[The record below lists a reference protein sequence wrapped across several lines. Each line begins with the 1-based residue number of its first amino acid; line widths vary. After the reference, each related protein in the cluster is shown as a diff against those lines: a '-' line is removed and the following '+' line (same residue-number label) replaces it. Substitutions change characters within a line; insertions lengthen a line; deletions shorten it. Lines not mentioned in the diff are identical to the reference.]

1 MDHGNL
7 AWSLWSAAER
17 RGRLPAIVD
26 RGGVTDYPALAARA
40 SAISVALTRQAVAP
54 GDRIAVLLE
63 RGPDAVAS
71 LFAAYAVGAVAVVVN
86 DRYRPRQIEYAL
98 GHSGASVLVTKRE
111 MLDRQHRDLVTG
123 ATILDVAEIA
133 AEDDASSMG
142 FVPIRRIESDL
153 AQIIYT
159 SGSTGMPKGVVY
171 THGALA
177 SGVRT
182 VAEYLGLTREDRV
195 ASLLPLSSVYGLNQL
210 LTAVACGASV
220 IVELSPLANE
230 IVVGLAERNATVLAA
245 VPPLWIQLLA
255 SPDIGALRGLRIAQ
269 NAGGHL
275 PTEVVRQLRT
285 ALPSTRLYLQYGMTE
300 TFRSSYLP
308 PNEVD
313 RRPGSMGR
321 PVRGAD
327 ILLLDEGG
335 QPVAPGEVGEIVH
348 RGSTVASGYWND
360 PEATARTFR
369 PNPLR
374 PHGAPD
380 AERVVFTG
388 DLARR
393 DADGFLHFV
402 GRRDRMIKSMGFRVG
417 PDEVTDALHAS
428 GEVAEAIVDAV
439 PDPARGDRIV
449 AYVVLR
455 EGGSLA
461 RLERFCRAELPAF
474 AHPSAYEPRTALAR
488 LPSGKYDLEAIRGG
502 GLDASAPSRPELR
515 NRGMDPG
522 HRRPRPNLHFA
533 GGT

>member
-1 MDHGNL
+1 
-7 AWSLWSAAER
+7 
-17 RGRLPAIVD
+17 
-26 RGGVTDYPALAARA
+26 
-40 SAISVALTRQAVAP
+40 
-54 GDRIAVLLE
+54 
-63 RGPDAVAS
+63 
-71 LFAAYAVGAVAVVVN
+71 VVN
-86 DRYRPRQIEYAL
+86 DRYRVRQIEYAL
-98 GHSGASVLVTKRE
+98 AHSGASVLLTTQE
-111 MLDRQHRDLVTG
+111 MLDRQHRDVVTD
-123 ATILDVAEIA
+123 ARILDVAELPV
-133 AEDDASSMG
+133 EDD
-142 FVPIRRIESDL
+142 FTPIQRIDSDL

-177 SGVRT
+177 AGVRT
-182 VAEYLGLTREDRV
+182 VADYLGLSREDRV

-210 LTAVACGASV
+210 LTAVVCGASV
-220 IVELSPLANE
+220 LVELSPLANE
-230 IVVGLAERNATVLAA
+230 IVAGLTERGATVLAA
-245 VPPLWIQLLA
+245 VPPLWIQLLS
-255 SPDIGALRGLRIAQ
+255 SPDIRSLRGLRIAQ

-275 PTEVVRQLRT
+275 PTEVVRQLRA

-313 RRPGSMGR
+313 RHPGSMGR
-321 PVRGAD
+321 AVPGAD

-335 QPVAPGEVGEIVH
+335 HPVEPGEVGEIVH
-348 RGSTVASGYWND
+348 RGPTIASGYWND
-360 PEATARTFR
+360 PEATRRTFR

-374 PHGAPD
+374 PEGAPD
-380 AERVVFTG
+380 SERVVFTG

-417 PDEVTDALHAS
+417 PDEVVDALHAS
-428 GEVAEAIVDAV
+428 GEIAEAVIDAV

-455 EGGSLA
+455 AGGSLA

-474 AHPSAYEPRTALAR
+474 AHPSAYESRASLAR
-488 LPSGKYDLEAIRGG
+488 LPSGKYDLETIRSP
-502 GLDASAPSRPELR
+502 AVPSTVVSLRPEPR
-515 NRGMDPG
+515 NRGTEPS
-522 HRRPRPNLHFA
+522 HHRPRAGLHFA

>member
-1 MDHGNL
+1 MTMNHENL
-7 AWSLWSAAER
+7 ATGLWGAADR
-17 RGRLPAIVD
+17 RGRPPAIVD
-26 RGGVTDYPALAARA
+26 RNGVTDYAALAARA
-40 SAISVALTRQAVAP
+40 RAISVALTRHGVAP
-54 GDRIAVLLE
+54 GERIAILLE
-63 RGPDAVAS
+63 RGPDAVAC
-71 LFAAYAVGAVAVVVN
+71 LFAAYAVGGVAVVVN
-86 DRYRPRQIEYAL
+86 DRYRVRQIEYAL
-98 GHSGASVLVTKRE
+98 AHSGASVLLTTQE
-111 MLDRQHRDLVTG
+111 MLDRQHRDVVTD
-123 ATILDVAEIA
+123 ARILDVAELPV
-133 AEDDASSMG
+133 EDD
-142 FVPIRRIESDL
+142 FTPIQRIDSDL

-177 SGVRT
+177 AGVRT
-182 VAEYLGLTREDRV
+182 VADYLGLSREDRV

-210 LTAVACGASV
+210 LTAVVCGASV
-220 IVELSPLANE
+220 LVELSPLANE
-230 IVVGLAERNATVLAA
+230 IVAGLTERGATVLAA
-245 VPPLWIQLLA
+245 VPPLWIQLLS
-255 SPDIGALRGLRIAQ
+255 SPDIRSLRGLRIAQ

-275 PTEVVRQLRT
+275 PTEVVRQLRA

-313 RRPGSMGR
+313 RHPGSMGR
-321 PVRGAD
+321 AVPGAD

-335 QPVAPGEVGEIVH
+335 HPVEPGEVGEIVH
-348 RGSTVASGYWND
+348 RGPTIASGYWND
-360 PEATARTFR
+360 PEATRRTFR

-374 PHGAPD
+374 PEGAPD
-380 AERVVFTG
+380 SERVVFTG

-417 PDEVTDALHAS
+417 PDEVVDALHAS
-428 GEVAEAIVDAV
+428 GEIAEAVIDAV

-455 EGGSLA
+455 AGGSLA

-474 AHPSAYEPRTALAR
+474 AHPSAYESRASLAR
-488 LPSGKYDLEAIRGG
+488 LPSGKYDLETIRSP
-502 GLDASAPSRPELR
+502 AVPSTVVSLRPEPR
-515 NRGMDPG
+515 NRGTEPS
-522 HRRPRPNLHFA
+522 HHRPRAGLHFA

>member
-1 MDHGNL
+1 
-7 AWSLWSAAER
+7 
-17 RGRLPAIVD
+17 
-26 RGGVTDYPALAARA
+26 
-40 SAISVALTRQAVAP
+40 
-54 GDRIAVLLE
+54 
-63 RGPDAVAS
+63 
-71 LFAAYAVGAVAVVVN
+71 
-86 DRYRPRQIEYAL
+86 
-98 GHSGASVLVTKRE
+98 
-111 MLDRQHRDLVTG
+111 
-123 ATILDVAEIA
+123 
-133 AEDDASSMG
+133 
-142 FVPIRRIESDL
+142 
-153 AQIIYT
+153 
-159 SGSTGMPKGVVY
+159 
-171 THGALA
+171 
-177 SGVRT
+177 
-182 VAEYLGLTREDRV
+182 
-195 ASLLPLSSVYGLNQL
+195 
-210 LTAVACGASV
+210 
-220 IVELSPLANE
+220 
-230 IVVGLAERNATVLAA
+230 VGLAERNATVLAA
-245 VPPLWIQLLA
+245 VPPLWIQLLS
-255 SPDIGALRGLRIAQ
+255 SPDIGALRGIRIAQ

-321 PVRGAD
+321 PMPGAD
-327 ILLLDEGG
+327 ILLLDESGR
-335 QPVAPGEVGEIVH
+335 PVAPGEVGEIVH
-348 RGSTVASGYWND
+348 RGPTVASGYWND

-374 PHGAPD
+374 PDGAPD

-393 DADGFLHFV
+393 DAEGFLHFV

-417 PDEVTDALHAS
+417 PDEVADALHAS
-428 GEVAEAIVDAV
+428 GEIAEAVIDAV

-474 AHPSAYEPRTALAR
+474 AHPSAYEQRAALAR
-488 LPSGKYDLEAIRGG
+488 LPSGKYDMEAIRAGG
-502 GLDASAPSRPELR
+502 PDAAAPSRPELR

-522 HRRPRPNLHFA
+522 HRRPRAGLHFA